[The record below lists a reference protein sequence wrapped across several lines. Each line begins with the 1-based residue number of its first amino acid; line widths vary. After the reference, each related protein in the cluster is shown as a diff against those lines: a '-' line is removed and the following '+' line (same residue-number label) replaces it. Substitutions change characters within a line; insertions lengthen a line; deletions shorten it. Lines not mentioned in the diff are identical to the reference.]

1 MIIMFN
7 FKFFNKMKKVFFM
20 LLAVMAIAFTGCKV
34 DNAKVTVSVKDTAG
48 YPVANRYVFY
58 IDKASYIAGAVLPA
72 TPTELITGLDESG
85 WEVVE
90 TNNSGVVTFNI
101 AMAVTKAKYYFV
113 VYDLGSNQWKEKE
126 VELVRGQ
133 NEQIDFVVNK

>member
-1 MIIMFN
+1 
-7 FKFFNKMKKVFFM
+7 MKKVFFM

-34 DNAKVTVSVKDTAG
+34 EDATVTVSVENTAG

-85 WEVVE
+85 WEYAE
-90 TNNSGVVTFNI
+90 TNAQGTVTLKI
-101 AMAVTKAKYYFV
+101 AMAVAKAKYYFV
-113 VYDLGSNQWKEKE
+113 VFDLGSNQWVEKE
-126 VELVRGQ
+126 IELQRGK
-133 NEQIDFVVNK
+133 NADIEFVVNK